1 MVNHMEEVA
10 KMFGLELGEIFKIA
24 DDTYGEYPEY
34 YRFAG
39 NICIEVS
46 DDGVK
51 WKETDNGVI
60 LECLLLD
67 EVRIIE
73 LSWKPTV
80 YDEYYYP
87 NPLDRDL
94 WGCGI
99 WVDNDNDNNRFSR
112 GLVCKT
118 KERAIKLTQKMLATV
133 VKE

>member
-39 NICIEVS
+39 NVCIEVS